1 MLGLTPYYFDYTPTI
16 RFAKIR
22 DFYQRNNIVRLILYA
37 NLERKLHHS
46 KFFSLK
52 EIKTL
57 CSTSQLRK
65 TLKRQKKEAS
75 PSVCHFSGL
84 AQFHHSGI
92 LTSFTCTGNRGSNC
106 EELQMIN

>member
-57 CSTSQLRK
+57 CSTSQ
-65 TLKRQKKEAS
+65 
-75 PSVCHFSGL
+75 
-84 AQFHHSGI
+84 
-92 LTSFTCTGNRGSNC
+92 
-106 EELQMIN
+106 